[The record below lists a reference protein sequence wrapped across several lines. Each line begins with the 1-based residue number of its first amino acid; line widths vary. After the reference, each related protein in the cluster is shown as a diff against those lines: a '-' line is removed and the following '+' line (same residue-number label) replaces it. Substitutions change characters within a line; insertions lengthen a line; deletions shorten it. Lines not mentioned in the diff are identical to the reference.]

1 MSERHGDK
9 GSRQPTPRTDA
20 LEAEDWLDGG
30 PSGRNDWAASEHY
43 VRKALDFARQ
53 LERELSEVRHMA
65 MEYRADAQ
73 AWADKAAALEVAAPA
88 TTHCT
93 ATDRACDQ
101 GCVDALQC
109 SRPAAPHNDHPMRHF
124 DRTCPA
130 CTEPN
135 LASVK
140 SHSAQDTRQAV
151 ANLRAVSGTSP
162 TLVTSLEV
170 IEAALSAIG
179 APADAITYAD
189 IRRQIAHIEQNGLS
203 LKKFGGENV
212 DEGRCREL
220 CAMYLQEFIN
230 ANEIGKRLR
239 ELTLGAPTDG
249 SGATDEKPGP

>member
-88 TTHCT
+88 TPHCT

-109 SRPAAPHNDHPMRHF
+109 SRLAAPPSSNDVAPPAHNDHPMRHF

-140 SHSAQDTRQAV
+140 SHSAQDIRQAV

-170 IEAALSAIG
+170 IEAALSARVLPTEEDRALWSDLVVRIN
-179 APADAITYAD
+179 
-189 IRRQIAHIEQNGLS
+189 EFGLHPDLTDS
-203 LKKFGGENV
+203 DLRTNLPPILE
-212 DEGRCREL
+212 DCRGVL
-220 CAMYLQEFIN
+220 
-230 ANEIGKRLR
+230 LR
-239 ELTLGAPTDG
+239 MLRASSPTDG